1 MHVNLM
7 ELGGNRWL
15 AVADNAV
22 AGRDGESERQRAAST
37 TTSVSGSRLALV
49 LPQNSMAFP
58 VPSARVTRPGRCP
71 GDLPT
76 K

>member
-15 AVADNAV
+15 ADDNAV

-37 TTSVSGSRLALV
+37 TTSESGLRLALV

-58 VPSARVTRPGRCP
+58 VPSARVTRPG
-71 GDLPT
+71 DLPT